1 MLFWRSTID
10 VTVEVPGKNYIE
22 TLFQEED
29 RVGIEVIIQDCQ
41 GRAWHKAEII
51 PLPLTVVELETLA
64 T

>member
-41 GRAWHKAEII
+41 GRA
-51 PLPLTVVELETLA
+51 
-64 T
+64 